1 MRGSVTDEDEDVQ
14 VELLAIFGNNS
25 CFGNEMVV
33 NTRMLGN
40 VIKKYILLQIFTKDI
55 MLIVQL
61 GEEEEALRSI
71 ESSRNDAPNIIP
83 RGEYYPNIIL
93 RGEPNIIQ

>member
-1 MRGSVTDEDEDVQ
+1 MRGSVTDEDEDAQ
-14 VELLAIFGNNS
+14 VELLAIVGNNS

-33 NTRMLGN
+33 NTRRLGN

-83 RGEYYPNIIL
+83 RGEYYPNMK
-93 RGEPNIIQ
+93 